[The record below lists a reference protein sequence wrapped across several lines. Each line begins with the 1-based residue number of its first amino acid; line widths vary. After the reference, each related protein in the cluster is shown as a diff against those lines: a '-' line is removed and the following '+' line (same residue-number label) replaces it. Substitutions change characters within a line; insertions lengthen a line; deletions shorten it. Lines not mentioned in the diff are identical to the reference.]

1 MRTKIVTIITLQFI
15 FIFILNAQIT
25 KKWDAKYSGPVH
37 TLYEGRSIAL
47 DAAGNSY
54 VAGISRDT
62 NFVEDFTTIKY
73 NANGVQQWVQTYNGP
88 GNDDDEVNCIAV
100 DASGNVY
107 VSGSSKGNNTGWD
120 FATIKYNTN
129 GVQQWV
135 QRYTGTGNGINL
147 LDSDRLSGMVIDNWG
162 NVYVT
167 GTSYGEIPFSDPF
180 DSLGMS
186 FTTIKYDSNGTQ
198 KWIRKFN
205 ELNTINVGRD
215 YARALAVDNSG
226 NIYVTGQS
234 EGMNGPLAFNQECVT
249 IKYNSFGDSLWTRK
263 YVVDPNSIHGISPI
277 AIAVNNS
284 GYVFVTGVC
293 AFSVLTGG
301 DYFTVKYNSAG
312 DFQWVSM
319 YTGPGNQD
327 DYPTSIAVDVND
339 VYVTGMSMGNTGNDY
354 ATVKYNFSGVQ
365 QWAQRYN
372 GPGNGVDA
380 ANSIKL
386 DASGYIY
393 VTGSSVRD
401 KSGVMDIATI
411 KYDSFGNQKWIERFN
426 GIENESNAGYSLAL
440 NSLGDVFVTGAHA
453 DTLRGAFQTIKYS
466 QAGNDVYETSSN
478 VPDYYSLLQNYP
490 NPFNTT
496 TKINFSVP
504 KSGFVTIKVFD
515 VLGREVATLVN
526 ENKLAGN
533 YSVQLNAG
541 KLVSGIYFY
550 KFISVENI
558 ETRKMILLK

>member
-15 FIFILNAQIT
+15 FIFILNAQVT
-25 KKWDAKYSGPVH
+25 KEWDAKYSGPAY

-107 VSGSSKGNNTGWD
+107 VSGSSKGDNTNWD
-120 FATIKYNTN
+120 YATIKYNTD

-135 QRYTGTGNGINL
+135 QRYNGPGNGE
-147 LDSDRLSGMVIDNWG
+147 DKVSGMGIDNLG

-167 GTSYGEIPFSDPF
+167 GSSYGSVPYLPVSGIM
-180 DSLGMS
+180 GTS
-186 FTTIKYDSNGTQ
+186 FTTIKYNSNGTQ
-198 KWIRKFN
+198 QWIRKFN
-205 ELNTINVGRD
+205 ELNTINPGRD
-215 YARALAVDNSG
+215 YAKALVVDNSG

-234 EGMNGPLAFNQECVT
+234 VGKAGPLDFNVECVT
-249 IKYNSFGDSLWTRK
+249 VKYNSYGDSLWTRK
-263 YVVDPNSIHGISPI
+263 YQVDANIFRNISPT
-277 AIAVNNS
+277 AIAVNS
-284 GYVFVTGVC
+284 AGYVFVTGVC
-293 AFSVLTGG
+293 TYSLASGN
-301 DYFTVKYNSAG
+301 DYFTIKYNSYG
-312 DFQWVSM
+312 DLAWASI
-319 YTGPGNQD
+319 YSGPGNGD
-327 DYPTSIAVDVND
+327 DQPSSIAADIND
-339 VYVTGMSMGNTGNDY
+339 VYVTGMSMGSNGYDY

-372 GPGNGVDA
+372 GPGNGNDA

-386 DASGYIY
+386 DASGYVY

-401 KSGVMDIATI
+401 KSLVMDIATI
-411 KYDSFGNQKWIERFN
+411 KYDSFGNQKWLTRFN

-440 NSLGDVFVTGAHA
+440 NSTGDVFVTGAHA
-453 DTLRGAFQTIKYS
+453 DTSRGTFQTVKYS
-466 QAGNDVYETSSN
+466 QTGTDVYETSSN

-490 NPFNTT
+490 NPFNPTT
-496 TKINFSVP
+496 TIKYSIPQSQ
-504 KSGFVTIKVFD
+504 FVTLKVFD
-515 VLGREVATLVN
+515 MLGREIAILVN
-526 ENKLAGN
+526 EYKNVGN
-533 YSVQLNAG
+533 YEVRFDASPFT
-541 KLVSGIYFY
+541 SGTYFY
-550 KFISVENI
+550 KLRTGDFFQTN
-558 ETRKMILLK
+558 KLILLK

>member
-1 MRTKIVTIITLQFI
+1 MRLKITVTIILQLFFI
-15 FIFILNAQIT
+15 TILSAQVT
-25 KKWDAKYSGPVH
+25 KQWDAKYSGPAH

-88 GNDDDEVNCIAV
+88 GNDDDEVKCIAV

-120 FATIKYNTN
+120 FATIKYNAA

-147 LDSDRLSGMVIDNWG
+147 LDSDRLSGMVIDNLG

-180 DSLGMS
+180 DHIGMS

-198 KWIRKFN
+198 KWVRKFN
-205 ELNTINVGRD
+205 ELNTINPGRD

-226 NIYVTGQS
+226 NIYVTGES
-234 EGMNGPLAFNQECVT
+234 VGMNGPLDFNEECVT
-249 IKYNSFGDSLWTRK
+249 IKYNSFGDSLWTRI
-263 YVVDPNSIHGISPI
+263 YLVDPNSVHGISPI

-284 GYVFVTGVC
+284 GYVFVTGAC
-293 AFSVLTGG
+293 AYSVMTGT
-301 DYFTVKYNSAG
+301 DYFTIKYNSAG
-312 DFQWVSM
+312 NFQWASM
-319 YTGPGNQD
+319 YTGPGNGT

-339 VYVTGMSMGNTGNDY
+339 VYVTGMSMGSTGNDY

-372 GPGNGVDA
+372 GPGNGDDA

-411 KYDSFGNQKWIERFN
+411 KYDSFGNQKWLERFN

-466 QAGNDVYETSSN
+466 QAGTGVYETTSM
-478 VPDYYSLLQNYP
+478 VPENYSLSQNFP
-490 NPFNTT
+490 NPFNPTT
-496 TKINFSVP
+496 LISYQIPVA
-504 KSGFVTIKVFD
+504 GQVTLKVYD
-515 VLGREVATLVN
+515 ILGKEVACLVKEVKN
-526 ENKLAGN
+526 AGN
-533 YSVQLNAG
+533 YEVTFNGSNLS
-541 KLVSGIYFY
+541 SGIYLYQLKSGSFVGT
-550 KFISVENI
+550 K
-558 ETRKMILLK
+558 KLILMK